1 MLIHLLLAIA
11 KCQPNDTPTF
21 DDPLIKSTHELQA
34 FSFQAPYV
42 EDSLRNRWW
51 KFGGDAF
58 VNVNEY
64 IRLTRDTQSQSGWL
78 WSNTPMYYSSW
89 IVEFEFKVQHEGAL
103 SGDGFAFWVTK
114 EKEVQGPVFG
124 SKDHFEGLGLFFDT
138 YANSRVRHS
147 YPYVMA
153 MMGDEKT
160 TYDHDFDGNSVEAGG
175 CSHDFRNQDNPTKA
189 RLTYLDGNYL
199 KLELTSVHDPKQWI
213 QCFKIEQKI
222 PLNYFFGFT
231 AATGGVSSK
240 HDLIYAKTYAV
251 TLEVNSTNWQKAGEE
266 QRQKSYVQR
275 NDNKFDTSD
284 QYNKPPITE
293 KKGTSGVQMFIYFVL
308 LAIVGYVGFVI
319 YRTSQQK
326 SNKRF

>member
-1 MLIHLLLAIA
+1 MLIQLLLAIVN
-11 KCQPNDTPTF
+11 CQPNDTPLF

-78 WSNTPMYYSSW
+78 WSHTPMYYSSW

-114 EKEVQGPVFG
+114 EKEIQGPVFG
-124 SKDHFEGLGLFFDT
+124 SKDNFDGLGIFFDT

-153 MMGDEKT
+153 MIGDGKT
-160 TYDHDFDGNSVEAGG
+160 SYDHDFDGNS
-175 CSHDFRNQDNPTKA
+175 
-189 RLTYLDGNYL
+189 
-199 KLELTSVHDPKQWI
+199 LELTSVHDPRQWI

-222 PLNYFFGFT
+222 PLNYFLGFT

-251 TLEVNSTNWQKAGEE
+251 TLEKAGEDN
-266 QRQKSYVQR
+266 RQKSYAK
-275 NDNKFDTSD
+275 NSENTKFDTSN
-284 QYNKPPITE
+284 QYNKPPVTE
-293 KKGTSGVQMFIYFVL
+293 KKDTSGVQMFIYFVL
-308 LAIVGYVGFVI
+308 IAIVAYVGFVI

>member
-1 MLIHLLLAIA
+1 MLIHLLLAVVN
-11 KCQPNDTPTF
+11 CQPNDAPLF

-114 EKEVQGPVFG
+114 EKEIQGPVFG
-124 SKDHFEGLGLFFDT
+124 SKDNFEGLGIFFDT

-153 MMGDEKT
+153 MMGDGKT
-160 TYDHDFDGNSVEAGG
+160 SYDHDFDGNSVELGG
-175 CSHDFRNQDNPTKA
+175 CSHDFRNQENPTKA
-189 RLTYLDGNYL
+189 R
-199 KLELTSVHDPKQWI
+199 LELTSVHDPSQWI

-222 PLNYFFGFT
+222 PLNYFLGFT

-240 HDLIYAKTYAV
+240 HDLIYTKTYAV
-251 TLEVNSTNWQKAGEE
+251 TLEKSGEE
-266 QRQKSYVQR
+266 NRQKSYASSS
-275 NDNKFDTSD
+275 DNKFDTSN
-284 QYNKPPITE
+284 QYNKPPVTE
-293 KKGTSGVQMFIYFVL
+293 KKGTSGVQMFIYLVL
-308 LAIVGYVGFVI
+308 IAIVAYVGFVI